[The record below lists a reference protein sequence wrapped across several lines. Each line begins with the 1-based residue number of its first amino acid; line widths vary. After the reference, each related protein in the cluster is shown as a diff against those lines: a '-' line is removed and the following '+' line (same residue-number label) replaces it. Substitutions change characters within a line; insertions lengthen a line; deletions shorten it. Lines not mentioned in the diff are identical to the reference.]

1 MSESIIV
8 YKANDHLEA
17 SSCLSNLI
25 INEINKSK
33 KNSFTIGLSGGSTPK
48 ITYSLLKND
57 IQDLSKIIFWTVDER
72 WVPRDDEYS
81 NQKMI
86 NSFFADSTAKIL
98 EVEYSGLSAER
109 DANKYAS
116 KLENNITNF
125 DTVILGVGEDGHIAS
140 LFPDTV
146 AVNDTENFYVSNEV
160 NILSKW
166 RVTATFKLLKE
177 VDNVYLLVTGNN
189 KKEILKS
196 IMNNG
201 NTPANKLINE
211 RKKTIL
217 ITDQEI

>member
-166 RVTATFKLLKE
+166 RVTATFKLLKD
-177 VDNVYLLVTGNN
+177 VDYVYLLVTGNN

-196 IMNNG
+196 IMNKG
-201 NTPANKLINE
+201 NTSSNKLINE

-217 ITDQEI
+217 NTDQEI

>member
-25 INEINKSK
+25 INDINKSK

-81 NQKMI
+81 NQKML
-86 NSFFADSTAKIL
+86 NSIFADSTAKIL

-109 DANKYAS
+109 DANKYAT

-201 NTPANKLINE
+201 NTSANKLINE

>member
-201 NTPANKLINE
+201 NTSANKLINE
-211 RKKTIL
+211 RKKNNTYY
-217 ITDQEI
+217 

>member
-81 NQKMI
+81 NQKML

-98 EVEYSGLSAER
+98 EVEYSGLSAEK

-201 NTPANKLINE
+201 NTSANKLINE

>member
-48 ITYSLLKND
+48 ITYSLLKNE

-201 NTPANKLINE
+201 NTSANKLINE

>member
-116 KLENNITNF
+116 ILENNITNF

-201 NTPANKLINE
+201 NTSANKLINE

>member
-81 NQKMI
+81 NQKML
-86 NSFFADSTAKIL
+86 NSIFVDSTAKIL

-201 NTPANKLINE
+201 NTSANKLINE

>member
-81 NQKMI
+81 NQKML

-98 EVEYSGLSAER
+98 EVEYSGLSAEK

-146 AVNDTENFYVSNEV
+146 AVSDTENFYVSNEV

-201 NTPANKLINE
+201 NTSANKLINE

>member
-81 NQKMI
+81 NQKML
-86 NSFFADSTAKIL
+86 NSLFADSTAKIL
-98 EVEYSGLSAER
+98 EVDYSGLSAER
-109 DANKYAS
+109 DANNYAS

-201 NTPANKLINE
+201 NTSANKLINE

>member
-81 NQKMI
+81 NQKML

-109 DANKYAS
+109 DANKYAY
-116 KLENNITNF
+116 KLEKNITNF
-125 DTVILGVGEDGHIAS
+125 DSVILGVGEDGHIAS

-146 AVNDTENFYVSNEV
+146 AVSDTENFYVSNEV

-201 NTPANKLINE
+201 NTSANKLINE

>member
-25 INEINKSK
+25 INDINKSK

-81 NQKMI
+81 NQKML

-201 NTPANKLINE
+201 NTSANKLINE

>member
-33 KNSFTIGLSGGSTPK
+33 KNSFTIGLSGGSTPN

-81 NQKMI
+81 NQKML

-109 DANKYAS
+109 DANKYAY
-116 KLENNITNF
+116 KLEKNITNF
-125 DTVILGVGEDGHIAS
+125 DSVILGVGEDGHIAS

-146 AVNDTENFYVSNEV
+146 AVSDTENFYVSNEV

-201 NTPANKLINE
+201 NTSANKLINE

>member
-81 NQKMI
+81 NQKML
-86 NSFFADSTAKIL
+86 NSIFADSTAKIL

-146 AVNDTENFYVSNEV
+146 AGNDTDNFYVSNEV

-201 NTPANKLINE
+201 NTSANKLINE

>member
-72 WVPRDDEYS
+72 WVPREDEYS
-81 NQKMI
+81 NQKML

-109 DANKYAS
+109 DANKYAT

-201 NTPANKLINE
+201 NTSANKLINE

>member
-81 NQKMI
+81 NQKML
-86 NSFFADSTAKIL
+86 NSIFADSTAKIL

-146 AVNDTENFYVSNEV
+146 AVNDSENFYVSNEV

-201 NTPANKLINE
+201 NTSANKLINE

>member
-81 NQKMI
+81 NQKML
-86 NSFFADSTAKIL
+86 NSIFADSTAKIL

-125 DTVILGVGEDGHIAS
+125 DTVILGVGEDCHIAS

-201 NTPANKLINE
+201 NTSANKLINE

>member
-81 NQKMI
+81 NQKML

-146 AVNDTENFYVSNEV
+146 AVSDTENFYVSNEV

-201 NTPANKLINE
+201 NTSANKLINE

>member
-25 INEINKSK
+25 INEINESK

-81 NQKMI
+81 NQKML
-86 NSFFADSTAKIL
+86 NSIFADSTAKIL

-201 NTPANKLINE
+201 NTSANKLINE

>member
-33 KNSFTIGLSGGSTPK
+33 KNSFTIGLSGGSTPQ

-201 NTPANKLINE
+201 NTSANKLINE
-211 RKKTIL
+211 RKTTIL

>member
-81 NQKMI
+81 NQKML
-86 NSFFADSTAKIL
+86 NSFFADSAAKIL
-98 EVEYSGLSAER
+98 DVEYSGLSAEK
-109 DANKYAS
+109 DANEYAS

-146 AVNDTENFYVSNEV
+146 AVNDIENYYVSNEV

-201 NTPANKLINE
+201 NTSANKLINE

>member
-81 NQKMI
+81 NQKML
-86 NSFFADSTAKIL
+86 NSIFADSTAKIL

-177 VDNVYLLVTGNN
+177 VDSVYLLVTGNN

-201 NTPANKLINE
+201 NTSANKLINE

>member
-201 NTPANKLINE
+201 DTSANKLINE

>member
-72 WVPRDDEYS
+72 WVPREDEYS
-81 NQKMI
+81 NQKML

-109 DANKYAS
+109 DANKYAT

-189 KKEILKS
+189 KKEIVKS

-201 NTPANKLINE
+201 NTSANKLINE

>member
-25 INEINKSK
+25 INEINKSN

-81 NQKMI
+81 NQKML

-201 NTPANKLINE
+201 NTSANKLINE

>member
-33 KNSFTIGLSGGSTPK
+33 KNSFTIGLSGGNTPK

-81 NQKMI
+81 NQKML
-86 NSFFADSTAKIL
+86 NSIFADSTAKIL

-140 LFPDTV
+140 LFPDTA

-201 NTPANKLINE
+201 NTSANKLINE

>member
-81 NQKMI
+81 NQKML
-86 NSFFADSTAKIL
+86 NSIFADSTAKIL

-177 VDNVYLLVTGNN
+177 VDNVFLLVTGNN

-201 NTPANKLINE
+201 NTSANKLINE

>member
-1 MSESIIV
+1 M
-8 YKANDHLEA
+8 
-17 SSCLSNLI
+17 I

-81 NQKMI
+81 NQKML
-86 NSFFADSTAKIL
+86 NSIFADSTAKIL

-201 NTPANKLINE
+201 NTSANKLINE